1 VTLEL
6 FRIDDR
12 LVHGQVVIGWGLPHA
27 LGFLVVVDDD
37 IAAAPWEQEL
47 YRMGA
52 PEGMEV
58 RFATVE
64 EAATALPGYQADARA
79 GMLLTADVATMARLV
94 DAAPAVRQVTIG
106 GLHHRA
112 DRVPRLRFVFLSPSE
127 ETALRALAAR
137 GVSVTAQD
145 VPTSAPIALEAVLA
159 ADGTE

>member
-1 VTLEL
+1 MTLEL

-47 YRMGA
+47 YRMGT

-58 RFATVE
+58 RFATVD
-64 EAATALPGYQADARA
+64 EAAAALPAYRADPRA
-79 GMLLTADVATMARLV
+79 GMLLTADITTMARLIE
-94 DAAPAVRQVTIG
+94 AAPSVAAVTIG

-112 DRVPRLRFVFLSPSE
+112 DRVPRLRFVFLSPE
-127 ETALRALAAR
+127 EAAALRALAAR
-137 GVSVTAQD
+137 GVAIAAQD
-145 VPTSAPIALEAVLA
+145 VPTSAPVPLEAVLA